1 MKKNHLS
8 FLTIC
13 ALLTSLMFSTL
24 SNAQAVRD
32 RNVIPVAVNLNQV
45 LRMSIYD
52 GGNIEFVFNTIDDY
66 RDGLSG
72 DAASASAN
80 AATSFGFYQSSF
92 TISSST
98 EWDLMYGAE
107 NATFIGVDDGT
118 TPNTLAL
125 NNVGYSLASLTAGAG
140 GHAFGTELV
149 SAPTNNGADVA
160 DLDVYP
166 VELIGWNNAGASN
179 AGDEADNDF
188 TITWRCGTAEG
199 DMNAVSLI
207 EQTGVD
213 PDRYVVNV
221 LFELQVSDN

>member
-1 MKKNHLS
+1 MKKSHLS
-8 FLTIC
+8 PLTAL
-13 ALLTSLMFSTL
+13 ALLISLMFSTL

-80 AATSFGFYQSSF
+80 DATSFGFYQSSF

-118 TPNTLAL
+118 SGATSNTLAL
-125 NNVGYSLASLTAGAG
+125 DNVGLQLSANGA
-140 GHAFGTELV
+140 HTFGTGELI
-149 SAPTNNGADVA
+149 SAPTTLATVVA

-166 VELIGWNNAGASN
+166 VELIGWDNTGASN

-221 LFELQVSDN
+221 LFELQISDN

>member
-1 MKKNHLS
+1 MNNH
-8 FLTIC
+8 TPKV
-13 ALLTSLMFSTL
+13 ALISLFTALMFAGST
-24 SNAQAVRD
+24 SKAQAVRD

-125 NNVGYSLASLTAGAG
+125 DNVGLQIAANGAHTLATG
-140 GHAFGTELV
+140 EII
-149 SAPTNNGADVA
+149 SAPTTLGTVVA
-160 DLDVYP
+160 DLDIYP
-166 VELIGWNNAGASN
+166 VELLGWDNTGASN

-207 EQTGVD
+207 EQTAVD

-221 LFELQVSDN
+221 LFELLVSDN

>member
-1 MKKNHLS
+1 MNNHTS
-8 FLTIC
+8 KI
-13 ALLTSLMFSTL
+13 ALISLFTALMFAGST
-24 SNAQAVRD
+24 SQAQAVRD

-125 NNVGYSLASLTAGAG
+125 DNVGLQIAANGAHTLATG
-140 GHAFGTELV
+140 EII
-149 SAPTNNGADVA
+149 SAPTTLGTVVA

-166 VELIGWNNAGASN
+166 VELLGWDNTGASN

-207 EQTGVD
+207 EQTAVD

-221 LFELQVSDN
+221 LFELLVSDN

>member
-1 MKKNHLS
+1 MKKITLIS
-8 FLTIC
+8 LT
-13 ALLTSLMFSTL
+13 AALMFAGVS
-24 SNAQAVRD
+24 SQAQAVRD

-66 RDGLSG
+66 RNGLSG
-72 DAASASAN
+72 AAAAANDVASIP
-80 AATSFGFYQSSF
+80 FYQSSF

-98 EWDLMYGAE
+98 EWDLEYGAE

-125 NNVGYSLASLTAGAG
+125 DNVGLQIVANGAHTLATG
-140 GHAFGTELV
+140 EII
-149 SAPTNNGADVA
+149 SAPTTGGTVVA

-166 VELIGWNNAGASN
+166 QELLGWDNTGASN

-188 TITWRCGTAEG
+188 TIQWRCGTAEG

-207 EQTGVD
+207 EQTAID

-221 LFELQVSDN
+221 LFELMISNN

>member
-1 MKKNHLS
+1 
-8 FLTIC
+8 
-13 ALLTSLMFSTL
+13 MFAGINTK
-24 SNAQAVRD
+24 AQAVRD

-72 DAASASAN
+72 DAASTSAN

-125 NNVGYSLASLTAGAG
+125 NNVGFQIAANGAHTLATG
-140 GHAFGTELV
+140 EIV
-149 SAPTNNGADVA
+149 SAPTTLGTVVA
-160 DLDVYP
+160 DLDIYP
-166 VELIGWNNAGASN
+166 VELIGWDNTGASN

-188 TITWRCGTAEG
+188 TITWRCGTVEG
-199 DMNAVSLI
+199 DMNAAALI
-207 EQTGVD
+207 AQTGVD

-221 LFELQVSDN
+221 LFELMVSDN

>member
-8 FLTIC
+8 LLTVC
-13 ALLTSLMFSTL
+13 TLLTSLMFSTL

-72 DAASASAN
+72 DAASGSAN
-80 AATSFGFYQSSF
+80 DAASFGFYQSSF

-98 EWDLMYGAE
+98 TWDLMYGAE
-107 NATFIGVDDGT
+107 NGFFIGVDDGT
-118 TPNTLAL
+118 TPNQLAL
-125 NNVGYSLASLTAGAG
+125 DNVGLQLSENGA
-140 GHAFGTELV
+140 HTFGTGEII
-149 SAPTNNGADVA
+149 SAPTTDGTVVA
-160 DLDVYP
+160 DLDQYP
-166 VELIGWNNAGASN
+166 VELIGWDNGGASN

-188 TITWRCGTAEG
+188 TITWRCGTVEG

-207 EQTGVD
+207 EQTTID

-221 LFELQVSDN
+221 LFELQISDN

>member
-1 MKKNHLS
+1 MKKITL
-8 FLTIC
+8 LVLAA
-13 ALLTSLMFSTL
+13 ALIFTGVSSK
-24 SNAQAVRD
+24 AQAVRD

-72 DAASASAN
+72 DAAGAANDGTSA
-80 AATSFGFYQSSF
+80 GFYQSSF

-125 NNVGYSLASLTAGAG
+125 DNVGLQIVANGDHTLATGEIISDPTTL
-140 GHAFGTELV
+140 GTV
-149 SAPTNNGADVA
+149 VA
-160 DLDVYP
+160 DLDLYP
-166 VELIGWNNAGASN
+166 QELLGWDNTGASN

-188 TITWRCGTAEG
+188 TIQWRCGTAEG
-199 DMNAVSLI
+199 DMNGVSLI

-213 PDRYVVNV
+213 PDRYVENV
-221 LFELQVSDN
+221 LFELQISDN

>member
-1 MKKNHLS
+1 MNKNHLS
-8 FLTIC
+8 
-13 ALLTSLMFSTL
+13 LLTACVLLISLMFSTL

-80 AATSFGFYQSSF
+80 AAASFGFYQSSF

-125 NNVGYSLASLTAGAG
+125 DNVGYTLAPTAGAN
-140 GHAFGTELV
+140 HTFGTGEII
-149 SAPTNNGADVA
+149 SAPTTDGTVVA
-160 DLDVYP
+160 DLDQYP
-166 VELIGWNNAGASN
+166 VELIGWDNTGASN
-179 AGDEADNDF
+179 AGDEADNNF

-221 LFELQVSDN
+221 LFELQISDN

>member
-1 MKKNHLS
+1 MINYTPKIALIS
-8 FLTIC
+8 LFS
-13 ALLTSLMFSTL
+13 ALLFTGSTSK
-24 SNAQAVRD
+24 AQAVRD

-72 DAASASAN
+72 DVASASAN

-92 TISSST
+92 TIASST

-125 NNVGYSLASLTAGAG
+125 DNVGLQIAANGAHTLATG
-140 GHAFGTELV
+140 EII
-149 SAPTNNGADVA
+149 SAPTTLGTVVA
-160 DLDVYP
+160 DLDLYP
-166 VELIGWNNAGASN
+166 VELLGWDNTGTSN

-207 EQTGVD
+207 DQTAVD

>member
-1 MKKNHLS
+1 MKFVKV
-8 FLTIC
+8 F
-13 ALLTSLMFSTL
+13 ALVFISSSMFG
-24 SNAQAVRD
+24 QAVRD
-32 RNVIPVAVNLNQV
+32 RNVVPVAINLNQV

-72 DAASASAN
+72 AAAAAN
-80 AATSFGFYQSSF
+80 ALTSIGFYQTSF
-92 TISSST
+92 TVASST

-125 NNVGYSLASLTAGAG
+125 DNVGLGLVANGN
-140 GHAFGTELV
+140 HTEATGELI
-149 SAPTNNGADVA
+149 SAPTTLFTTVA
-160 DLDVYP
+160 DLDQYP
-166 VELIGWNNAGASN
+166 VELIGWDNTGASN

-188 TITWRCGTAEG
+188 TIQWECGTTSG
-199 DMNAVSLI
+199 DMNATSLL
-207 EQTGVD
+207 EQTGID

-221 LFELQVSDN
+221 LFELMISDN

>member
-1 MKKNHLS
+1 MKKSHLS
-8 FLTIC
+8 PLTAL
-13 ALLTSLMFSTL
+13 ALLISLMFSTL

-80 AATSFGFYQSSF
+80 DATSFGFYQSSF

-125 NNVGYSLASLTAGAG
+125 DNVGFQIASNGGVHTLATGEIISPPTTN
-140 GHAFGTELV
+140 GTV
-149 SAPTNNGADVA
+149 VA

-166 VELIGWNNAGASN
+166 VELLGWDNTGASN
-179 AGDEADNDF
+179 AGDEADNNF

-199 DMNAVSLI
+199 DMNGVSLI

-221 LFELQVSDN
+221 LFELQISDN

>member
-1 MKKNHLS
+1 MKKI
-8 FLTIC
+8 T
-13 ALLTSLMFSTL
+13 LTSLTAALMFAGVS
-24 SNAQAVRD
+24 SQAQAVRD

-72 DAASASAN
+72 AAAAANDVASI
-80 AATSFGFYQSSF
+80 GFYQSSF

-125 NNVGYSLASLTAGAG
+125 DNVGLQIVENGAHTFATG
-140 GHAFGTELV
+140 EII
-149 SAPTNNGADVA
+149 SAPTTLGTVVA
-160 DLDVYP
+160 DLDQYP
-166 VELIGWNNAGASN
+166 QELLGWDNSGASN

-188 TITWRCGTAEG
+188 TIQWRCGTAEG

-207 EQTGVD
+207 EQTAID

-221 LFELQVSDN
+221 LFELQISDN

>member
-1 MKKNHLS
+1 MNKNHLS
-8 FLTIC
+8 
-13 ALLTSLMFSTL
+13 LLTACVLLISLMFSTL

-80 AATSFGFYQSSF
+80 AAPSFGFYQSSF

-125 NNVGYSLASLTAGAG
+125 NNVGLQLSANGT
-140 GHAFGTELV
+140 HAFGTELV
-149 SAPTNNGADVA
+149 STPTTDATIVA
-160 DLDVYP
+160 DLDQYP
-166 VELIGWNNAGASN
+166 EELIGWEGSGTSN

-199 DMNAVSLI
+199 GMNGVSLL
-207 EQTGVD
+207 EQTTPAVV

-221 LFELQVSDN
+221 LFELQISDN